1 MASLIRRNVRALN
14 VDLNVVM
21 QMGAPGR
28 LRSCLTSMLAFGIV
42 ALVTLGI
49 GSSTEQMMRTG
60 FASAIAQTGPDG
72 DKLASSTFA
81 THLDAHEAIKIA
93 NRAPAMPVSGSEDYW
108 LSAQK
113 TDSNIRLTRAT
124 PSVGDYVS
132 LRLNG
137 RNVSLEITAI
147 APLDPAVT
155 RIDVRQSPERPLL
168 ITARDGRKRD
178 ARPVSFVVKLDA
190 LQPVYG
196 KTGERA
202 L

>member
-14 VDLNVVM
+14 NGLSAAMPV
-21 QMGAPGR
+21 GAPGR
-28 LRSCLTSMLAFGIV
+28 LRPCLASMLAFGIV

-60 FASAIAQTGPDG
+60 FASAIAQTGPTG
-72 DKLASSTFA
+72 DTLASAPAS
-81 THLDAHEAIKIA
+81 HRKGHEAVTVA
-93 NRAPAMPVSGSEDYW
+93 SRGPAMPVSGSEDYW

-113 TDSNIRLTRAT
+113 TDSNIRLTRTT

-155 RIDVRQSPERPLL
+155 RIDVRQSPDRPLL

-178 ARPVSFVVKLDA
+178 ARPVSFVVKLNA